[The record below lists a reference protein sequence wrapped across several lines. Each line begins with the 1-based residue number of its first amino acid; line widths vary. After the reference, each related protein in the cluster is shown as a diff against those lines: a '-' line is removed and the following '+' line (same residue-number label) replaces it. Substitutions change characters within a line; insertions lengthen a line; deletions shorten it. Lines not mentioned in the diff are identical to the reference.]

1 MYRTVIML
9 LMKDKIL
16 KLRDVGKSYK
26 EIVAQLK
33 CSKSLVAYYCNSTT
47 KDKTIKKTNE
57 LRKKNALIQKVD
69 NYKNRKNWTSKVRD
83 FQRQEDGKPKTKAT
97 FVFTADEL
105 MKQFIQSPVCYLT
118 GEQLD
123 LTKSST
129 FSLDHKIPS
138 SKGGDNSLE
147 NLGLCSWKVNQAK
160 GDLSPQEFIE
170 LCKKVLIHNGYKV
183 AEAKGVEPLTHGFT
197 V

>member
-1 MYRTVIML
+1 
-9 LMKDKIL
+9 
-16 KLRDVGKSYK
+16 
-26 EIVAQLK
+26 
-33 CSKSLVAYYCNSTT
+33 
-47 KDKTIKKTNE
+47 
-57 LRKKNALIQKVD
+57 
-69 NYKNRKNWTSKVRD
+69 
-83 FQRQEDGKPKTKAT
+83 
-97 FVFTADEL
+97 